1 MRTMT
6 GRGVVGLVQH
16 GYSALDNDDCGLDA
30 GGSITGMARADV
42 LDVAT
47 AQPTGSFLSAT
58 LTQNL
63 TVVPEPGTLVL
74 LLTGGLGLALAAL
87 RRRRRS

>member
-1 MRTMT
+1 MWSGWFSKVTLPTAMT
-6 GRGVVGLVQH
+6 GDWFWQFDYGNGESSLVD
-16 GYSALDNDDCGLDA
+16 ALN
-30 GGSITGMARADV
+30 GS
-42 LDVAT
+42 
-47 AQPTGSFLSAT
+47 PTGSFLSAT
-58 LTQNL
+58 LTQL